1 MSNPIIEHVTTKLVE
16 QKDKI
21 KIAKL
26 ETNLDENEHNI
37 FDARVNKYVTAK
49 LAEQEDN
56 IRIAKLERNL
66 DKKHNIFDIFDV
78 RVQAFIAK
86 ENMAKEDEKN
96 KIIVFEAKNEQ
107 EDINLNK
114 LFKKLKL

>member
-21 KIAKL
+21 RIAKL
-26 ETNLDENEHNI
+26 ERNFNKNHDI
-37 FDARVNKYVTAK
+37 FDARVHKYLTTK
-49 LAEQEDN
+49 LAEQEDK

-114 LFKKLKL
+114 LFKKIKL